1 MEFVLLLVAVVV
13 AIALGVWVGRR
24 FTGPRADTGNG
35 RLAGRV
41 VDLLFGAAAGALAA
55 HIWIAVDSLRE
66 EEGTFLSVPEQ
77 AQTIAYQLASAFWVV
92 GALVGLATIVHLIVD
107 RGDRAG

>member
-1 MEFVLLLVAVVV
+1 MEIILLLVAVVV
-13 AIALGVWVGRR
+13 AFAGGLWIARR
-24 FTGPRADTGNG
+24 FTGPRAETRNG

-66 EEGTFLSVPEQ
+66 EEGAFLSVPQQ

-92 GALVGLATIVHLIVD
+92 GALVGLATILHLIVN
-107 RGDRAG
+107 RGDRAV